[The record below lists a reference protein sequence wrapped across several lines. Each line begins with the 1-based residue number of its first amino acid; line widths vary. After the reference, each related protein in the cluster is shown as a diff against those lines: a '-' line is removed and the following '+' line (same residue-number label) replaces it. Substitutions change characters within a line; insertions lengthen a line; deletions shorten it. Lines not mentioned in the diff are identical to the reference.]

1 MNWDDGCKYEGDWK
15 DDVRHGKG
23 VFEYTNGDKYD
34 GDWADDIQHGRGT
47 YYFHTGDRYEGSYL
61 LGERTGEG
69 VYYHANGDKYV
80 GNFKNGMQDGR
91 VLLPGRMVLC
101 TKEAGKTINVMA
113 EESINGAMAMFM
125 TVIGKTTVP
134 MDRVL

>member
-1 MNWDDGCKYEGDWK
+1 
-15 DDVRHGKG
+15 
-23 VFEYTNGDKYD
+23 
-34 GDWADDIQHGRGT
+34 
-47 YYFHTGDRYEGSYL
+47 
-61 LGERTGEG
+61 
-69 VYYHANGDKYV
+69 
-80 GNFKNGMQDGR
+80 MQDGKGTFTWANG
-91 VLLPGRMVLC
+91 VC

>member
-1 MNWDDGCKYEGDWK
+1 MACKTE
-15 DDVRHGKG
+15 
-23 VFEYTNGDKYD
+23 
-34 GDWADDIQHGRGT
+34 
-47 YYFHTGDRYEGSYL
+47 
-61 LGERTGEG
+61 
-69 VYYHANGDKYV
+69 
-80 GNFKNGMQDGR
+80 R